1 MANIFPALTRVHPS
15 FMEPELILT
24 YAQASAAFSA
34 LSKGKP
40 DVKIGAG
47 DLFVYIR
54 SLNLQTQTQANQ
66 AAPNYLPSATLV
78 ADYYSTATYLLRVRA
93 DYDRHDMA
101 AAANWNVALPA
112 AQDLGMKQG
121 IYQAMRSGLLY
132 GYNPSNNEGLLNAVG
147 ATKVSLPDDSQ
158 GNDALMTY
166 DAGELA
172 LFFLTQISN
181 LLNRVY
187 TTGKKK
193 LQLVFVGPQRILRTM
208 QFADIVE
215 LVSYQRTG
223 AGTATVGQEIA
234 KVAEENDVDV
244 LYGYDDTL
252 IGQGAGG
259 WDAVIMTLRE
269 VEEPHIQ
276 NPDTDVFAGLQPNMR
291 AVNLMYADSAAP
303 IKIPTPIPDGGITEV
318 QELRTTSGWNIRP
331 QAMSIISINYQ

>member
-1 MANIFPALTRVHPS
+1 
-15 FMEPELILT
+15 
-24 YAQASAAFSA
+24 
-34 LSKGKP
+34 
-40 DVKIGAG
+40 
-47 DLFVYIR
+47 
-54 SLNLQTQTQANQ
+54 
-66 AAPNYLPSATLV
+66 
-78 ADYYSTATYLLRVRA
+78 
-93 DYDRHDMA
+93 
-101 AAANWNVALPA
+101 
-112 AQDLGMKQG
+112 
-121 IYQAMRSGLLY
+121 
-132 GYNPSNNEGLLNAVG
+132 
-147 ATKVSLPDDSQ
+147 
-158 GNDALMTY
+158 MTY

-269 VEEPHIQ
+269 VEEPHMQ